1 MIRVS
6 NAYTTIQLN
15 RLQQSISIDNLDGSL
30 LYSSTQFFFMALDAL
45 KDIVK
50 KIARSSTV
58 DKALVNEIVK
68 DIQRALIKADVNVR
82 QVKEISENIKKR
94 ALSEEPLR
102 SLNPK
107 EHVIRIVYEELLKG
121 VGEGLEIPLRKSKI
135 MLVGLQGGGK
145 TTTAAKLGKYFK
157 DKGLKTAVIAADT
170 WRPAAYEQLRQ
181 LAESVGI
188 GFYGDKN
195 EKDAVKIVER
205 GLKELKDYDMI
216 IIDTAGRHALEEDL
230 IKEMIEI
237 EKVAKPDY
245 KFLVLDAAIGQLASK
260 QAEAFDRAI
269 GIDGIIITKFDG
281 TAKGGGA
288 LSAAR
293 LIQKPIA
300 FIGSGEKVEDL
311 ERFDP
316 AGFISRLLG
325 MGDIKSL
332 IEKIER
338 ITKEEELD
346 AEAFIKGTFT
356 LKEVYKQI
364 EAMNKMGPIRKIF
377 EMLPFGLSLNIND
390 DVIEMTQE
398 KMKKFKVIMD
408 SMTEEELLNPKIIDG
423 SRIRRIAIGSGTSPQ
438 EVKELLKYYNT
449 MKNLMKRMKK
459 GKLPRIGLKRLGF

>member
-1 MIRVS
+1 
-6 NAYTTIQLN
+6 
-15 RLQQSISIDNLDGSL
+15 
-30 LYSSTQFFFMALDAL
+30 MALDAL

-205 GLKELKDYDMI
+205 GLKELKDYDMV
-216 IIDTAGRHALEEDL
+216 IIDTAGRHAHEEDL

-377 EMLPFGLSLNIND
+377 EMLPFGLSLNVNE

-398 KMKKFKVIMD
+398 KMKKFRVIMD

-459 GKLPRIGLKRLGF
+459 GKIPKLGLKKLGF